1 MKSGA
6 EHYGARAVADP
17 CAKLAFAL
25 DYPTLAEA
33 RRGAELVAPSA
44 GVLKVGLELFVAE
57 GPACV
62 RLGTE
67 LRRGVFLD
75 LKLHDIPET
84 VERAVASAC
93 GLGVSFLTLHA
104 SGGPKMLERAAAR
117 VMREGSSLTLLAVT
131 VLTSMDDADLRAI
144 GNADPASTQVTRLA
158 ELAFSA
164 GVRGFVCSVAEART
178 LRQTL
183 GAQAVI
189 VTPGIRPAG
198 AAVGDQKRVA
208 TPADALR
215 SGASVLVVGRPIRD
229 AADPGA
235 AAAAVAAEIR
245 EAELAPNAG

>member
-6 EHYGARAVADP
+6 EHYGARAVTAP
-17 CAKLAFAL
+17 CSKLAFAL

-33 RRGAELVAPSA
+33 RRGAELVAPAA

-62 RLGTE
+62 RLGAE
-67 LRRGVFLD
+67 LRRSVFLD

-93 GLGVSFLTLHA
+93 ALGVSFLTLHA

-117 VMREGSSLTLLAVT
+117 VTREGSSLTLLAVT

-144 GNADPASTQVTRLA
+144 GNVDPASAQVTRLA
-158 ELAFSA
+158 KLAFSA
-164 GVRGFVCSVAEART
+164 GVRGFVCSVAEAKT
-178 LRQTL
+178 LRQAL

-198 AAVGDQKRVA
+198 AAVGDQKRIA
-208 TPADALR
+208 TPRDALR

-229 AADPGA
+229 AADPRA

-245 EAELAPNAG
+245 EAELAQSAG

>member
-6 EHYGARAVADP
+6 EHYGARALADP
-17 CAKLAFAL
+17 CSKLAFAL

-44 GVLKVGLELFVAE
+44 GVLKLGLELFVAE

-62 RLGTE
+62 RLGAE
-67 LRRGVFLD
+67 LGSRIFLD

-93 GLGVSFLTLHA
+93 ALGVSFLTLHA

-117 VMREGSSLTLLAVT
+117 VAREGSSLTLLAVT
-131 VLTSMDDADLRAI
+131 VLTSMDDSDLRAI
-144 GNADPASTQVTRLA
+144 GSVDAASAQVNRLA
-158 ELAFSA
+158 QLAFSA
-164 GVRGFVCSVAEART
+164 GVRGFVCSVAEAKT
-178 LRQTL
+178 LRETL
-183 GAQAVI
+183 GAEAVI

-208 TPADALR
+208 TPAEALR
-215 SGASVLVVGRPIRD
+215 AGASVLVVGRPIRD
-229 AADPGA
+229 AADPRA

-245 EAELAPNAG
+245 EAERAANAG